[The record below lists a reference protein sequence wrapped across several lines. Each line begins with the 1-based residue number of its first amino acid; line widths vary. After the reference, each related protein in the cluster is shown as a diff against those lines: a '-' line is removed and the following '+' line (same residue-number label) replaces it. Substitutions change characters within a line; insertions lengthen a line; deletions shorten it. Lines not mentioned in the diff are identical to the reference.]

1 MKDIS
6 QILKS
11 DINIKDV
18 KQENGI
24 FCCMNDH
31 FVSGDNQKYM
41 KMYDWMSFFY
51 DFGEKRIFALVKL
64 KLCIMFRSF
73 IFLLVSLLLV
83 SCETSSHREMDWKDQ
98 NLHGKVKKLIVTLY
112 NLSDPIERK
121 EGTPSMSQERLT
133 VSIFNNKGF
142 LMEETDS
149 ISNKPKSKTIYNYL
163 KDNVVE
169 IDMYGEGR
177 KVKKITLKYNNK
189 GEIIDEEMLEYI
201 LVNEQDSTYIK
212 EETSIFV
219 NKYDKKGNKISQE
232 RLSNFKSEYFGEFK
246 YDEKGNIIEVI
257 ENFHDALKLNKKFEI
272 DDKGNILSIKMYDL
286 DEGLIREYSV
296 TDYVYDEKHNW
307 ISRKIEVRNK
317 NNEYIETGIEK
328 RIISYYE

>member
-1 MKDIS
+1 
-6 QILKS
+6 
-11 DINIKDV
+11 
-18 KQENGI
+18 
-24 FCCMNDH
+24 
-31 FVSGDNQKYM
+31 
-41 KMYDWMSFFY
+41 
-51 DFGEKRIFALVKL
+51 
-64 KLCIMFRSF
+64 MFRSF

-112 NLSDPIERK
+112 ELSDPIERK
-121 EGTPSMSQERLT
+121 DGTPFMSQERLA
-133 VSIFNNKGF
+133 VSIFNNKGL

-149 ISNKPKSKTIYNYL
+149 ISNKPKSRTIYNYL

-201 LVNEQDSTYIK
+201 LINGQDSTYIK

-232 RLSNFKSEYFGEFK
+232 RLLSDFKYFAEFK
-246 YDEKGNIIEVI
+246 YDEKGNVIEVI
-257 ENFHDALKLNKKFEI
+257 ENLGDALKIKRKFEI
-272 DDKGNILSIKMYDL
+272 DDKGNLLSNKMYRL
-286 DEGLIREYSV
+286 DEGLIREYSF

-307 ISRKIEVRNK
+307 ISRKIDGRDK
-317 NNEYIETGIEK
+317 NNEYIGTQIEK

>member
-1 MKDIS
+1 
-6 QILKS
+6 
-11 DINIKDV
+11 
-18 KQENGI
+18 
-24 FCCMNDH
+24 MNDH

-246 YDEKGNIIEVI
+246 YDEKGNVIEVI

>member
-246 YDEKGNIIEVI
+246 YDEKGNVIEVI